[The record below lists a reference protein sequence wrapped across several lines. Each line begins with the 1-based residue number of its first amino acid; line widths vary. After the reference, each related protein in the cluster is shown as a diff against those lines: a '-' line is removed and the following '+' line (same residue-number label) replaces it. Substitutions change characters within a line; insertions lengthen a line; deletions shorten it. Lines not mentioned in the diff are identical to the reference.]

1 MSCGLV
7 GDAVVGMC
15 VHGRM
20 ALVRSVACS
29 SVGLGWVEG
38 TRSRQAGETMRL
50 DYREFDYK
58 PPFRVSPNLDY
69 MGTHFLRALQP
80 VGPNN

>member
-1 MSCGLV
+1 MGRSTTNSQLQTINQGMWKLGGFHFGLF
-7 GDAVVGMC
+7 
-15 VHGRM
+15 
-20 ALVRSVACS
+20 LS
-29 SVGLGWVEG
+29 
-38 TRSRQAGETMRL
+38 SRQAGETMRL